1 MAARGRHLQAPRA
14 LKMSIGTITVDLLAR
29 TGSFETDTNR
39 AAKIAR
45 KRAQEIDDAFA
56 KAGKA
61 IGLSLAA
68 GATAAAV
75 AFKSTVDRMDE
86 LSKAAARA
94 SMPTEDFSRLAYA
107 ADLADVSLQ
116 DLQGSMGKL
125 SKAQGDAARGAGE
138 QAKAFEALGI
148 SYKNADGSLRNTRD
162 VFFDFADRFQ
172 EFEGS
177 PEIVTLGMNLFGRS
191 FQNLIP
197 LLKDG
202 AQGLKDAGIE
212 ADALG
217 ITLSTKAGKNAE
229 AFNDNI
235 TRLTKSVEGLKIE
248 LFSGLI
254 PQLDGVIERFL
265 AATREGLNFVDAIDV
280 AIGVEGF
287 RRLDDQ
293 ILNTRNTIKQ
303 MQDMLDAGVG
313 PGGGFVDVPKLQR
326 EVDAAN
332 AQLDRLIRVQRR
344 IAGSDPATGSFGP
357 LVSEPPTEK
366 PRKLRLLGGS
376 GKLGEDKL
384 ASVID
389 AAVQRDFERL
399 EALREQADEFE
410 GLISKALA
418 DDAANLRAQ
427 ADAWK
432 DLIDPTRAYA
442 RQLEEIRALVKTGD
456 LTPAEG
462 IAAEFEVESKRN
474 DELLRGL
481 SEQTQEA
488 SDAARELGLTF
499 QSAFED
505 AVIEGEKFSK
515 VLSGIGRDLLRLTIR
530 KSVTEP
536 AAKWLSTALNL
547 GSLFGGARADG
558 GPVSAGSSYLV
569 GERGPELFTPSTS
582 GAIVPNH
589 AMGNGPNIVNNY
601 TFGAGV
607 NVAQL
612 QQFAEQIKADTKADI
627 LGGMQRGRYAVA

>member
-1 MAARGRHLQAPRA
+1 
-14 LKMSIGTITVDLLAR
+14 MSIGTITVDLLAK
-29 TGSFETDTNR
+29 TGSFSSDLDR
-39 AAKIAR
+39 ASKHAR
-45 KRAQEIDDAFA
+45 KRAKEIDDAFA

-68 GATAAAV
+68 GATAAAL

-107 ADLADVSLQ
+107 ADLADVSMQ

-138 QAKAFEALGI
+138 QAKAFDALGI
-148 SYKNADGSLRNTRD
+148 AYKNADGSLRNTKD
-162 VFFDFADRFQ
+162 VFFDFADKFQ
-172 EFEGS
+172 KFQGS
-177 PEIVTLGMNLFGRS
+177 PEIVALGMTLFGRS

-202 AQGLKDAGIE
+202 AQGLKDAGAE
-212 ADALG
+212 ADAFG
-217 ITLSTKAGKNAE
+217 VTVSTKAGRDAE

-442 RQLEEIRALVKTGD
+442 RKLEEIRALVQSGD
-456 LTPAEG
+456 LSPAEG

-474 DELLRGL
+474 DELMRGIA
-481 SEQTQEA
+481 EQTEEA

-499 QSAFED
+499 SSAFED
-505 AVIEGEKFSK
+505 AIVGGKKFSD
-515 VLSGIGRDLLRLTIR
+515 VLAGIGDDLLRLMVR
-530 KSVTEP
+530 KSITEP
-536 AAKWLSTALNL
+536 AANWLSSALNL

-589 AMGNGPNIVNNY
+589 AMG
-601 TFGAGV
+601 AV
-607 NVAQL
+607 NVNTTIHAAPGTNPATL
-612 QQFAEQIKADTKADI
+612 KAYIDQRDAMLEARI
-627 LGGMQRGRYAVA
+627 IGGMQRGRYAVA

>member
-1 MAARGRHLQAPRA
+1 
-14 LKMSIGTITVDLLAR
+14 MSIGTITVDLLAR